1 VTVEYSGKGDP
12 ARSLALL
19 WRTSERTSRKGK
31 PDLSVDRIVRA
42 AIEVADADGLQ
53 ALSMRRVAE
62 RLGVGTMS
70 LYTYVPGKP
79 ELLDV
84 MLDTVYGETAYGE
97 TAYGETGHAETAY
110 GETAYGETA
119 YGETGHAETAYGETA
134 YGETGHAETAYGGT
148 GQGETAG
155 PEEVP
160 GGWRRRLEVIAREN
174 WRLYL
179 RHPWLLQVAASRP
192 VLGPNVTAKYDYE
205 LRAVD
210 GIGLTDVEMDSV
222 ITLVTGFVHGTAR
235 GAVEAAQAESRTGL
249 SDEQWWA
256 AHAPFFSRIADVGR
270 FPTAARVGQAT
281 GEALGAAYSAEHA
294 FEFGLQRVLDGI
306 EALVSGR
313 ASAPPAD

>member
-1 VTVEYSGKGDP
+1 MIEYTGKGDP

-42 AIEVADADGLQ
+42 AIEVADAEGLP

-62 RLGVGTMS
+62 KLGVGTMS

-84 MLDTVYGETAYGE
+84 MLDTVYGETAR
-97 TAYGETGHAETAY
+97 
-110 GETAYGETA
+110 
-119 YGETGHAETAYGETA
+119 
-134 YGETGHAETAYGGT
+134 
-148 GQGETAG
+148 
-155 PEEVP
+155 PEDVQ
-160 GGWRRRLEVIAREN
+160 GGWRARLTQIAKEN
-174 WRLYL
+174 WALYL
-179 RHPWLLQVAASRP
+179 RHPWLLQVATSRP

-205 LRAVD
+205 LRAVE

-235 GAVEAAQAESRTGL
+235 GAVEAAQAESQTGMT
-249 SDEQWWA
+249 DEQWWT
-256 AHAPFFSRIADVGR
+256 AHAPFLSRIADTTR
-270 FPTAARVGQAT
+270 FPTASRVGQAT
-281 GEALGAAYSAEHA
+281 GEELGSAYSPEHA

-306 EALVSGR
+306 EALVSRRGGQT
-313 ASAPPAD
+313 AP